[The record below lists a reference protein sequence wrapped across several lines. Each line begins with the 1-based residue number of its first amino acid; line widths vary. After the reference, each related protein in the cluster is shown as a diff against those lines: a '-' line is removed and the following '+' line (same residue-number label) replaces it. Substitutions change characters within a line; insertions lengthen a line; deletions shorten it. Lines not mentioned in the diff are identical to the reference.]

1 MSNRTTGERL
11 LASYRK
17 TETLLRDALEEK
29 PDCPDLMA
37 QLGKAIALQGR
48 IEDALECYLA
58 SLEIDP
64 AQPGLLIRTGDLY
77 AGEGC
82 FEEALRFYEHYQQ
95 LSPES
100 ARGYRKMGDSLLVQE
115 YIWSAADAYSL
126 ALDREPNNPE
136 LRDRL
141 DKTVELCLMD
151 F

>member
-17 TETLLRDALEEK
+17 TETLLRSALEEK
-29 PDCPDLMA
+29 PDCSDLMA
-37 QLGKAIALQGR
+37 QLGKSIALQGR

-64 AQPGLLIRTGDLY
+64 AQPALLVRTGDLY

-82 FEEALRFYEHYQQ
+82 FEEAIRFYEHYQQ
-95 LSPES
+95 LCPES

>member
-1 MSNRTTGERL
+1 MSNRATGERL

-17 TETLLRDALEEK
+17 TEALLRGALEEK
-29 PDCPDLMA
+29 PDCPDLIA

-48 IEDALECYLA
+48 TEDALECYLA

-95 LSPES
+95 LCPER